1 MTPSD
6 ESLRILEMVE
16 SGQISAEEGS
26 RLFEALRENVQRTK
40 MDTPPT
46 PRSIRVRVTDL
57 STHRYKMNVTIP
69 IGLLNV
75 GIKLG
80 ARFVPRGS
88 NVAAEQLLRSI
99 DSGVTGRVFEMQDL
113 EEGERIEIFV
123 E

>member
-99 DSGVTGRVFEMQDL
+99 DSGVTGRVFETQDL

>member
-6 ESLRILEMVE
+6 ESLRILKMVE

-57 STHRYKMNVTIP
+57 STRRYKMNVTVP

-99 DSGVTGRVFEMQDL
+99 ESGVTGRVFEMQDL

>member
-6 ESLRILEMVE
+6 ESLRILKMVE

-46 PRSIRVRVTDL
+46 PRSIRIRVTDL
-57 STHRYKMNVTIP
+57 GTRRYKMNVTVP

-99 DSGVTGRVFEMQDL
+99 ESGVTGRVFEMQDL

>member
-6 ESLRILEMVE
+6 ESLRILKMVE

-40 MDTPPT
+40 MDMPPT

-57 STHRYKMNVTIP
+57 STRRYKMNVTVP

-99 DSGVTGRVFEMQDL
+99 ESGVTGRVFEMQDL